1 MDLEYK
7 EEDLRFRE
15 EVQQFFR
22 EHLPKELSDT
32 KAMIEKR
39 LAA

>member
-15 EVQQFFR
+15 EVRQFFH
-22 EHLPKELSDT
+22 EHLPKELS
-32 KAMIEKR
+32 E
-39 LAA
+39 